1 MSRHLILLQPILLV
15 MAIWMPALA
24 AEETWKNVPV
34 VDTICITKVK
44 EHPDE
49 HTRDCAIQ
57 CVKGGYG
64 LITEQGAY
72 LKFDEAGNKLVTA
85 ALKASTKDDHLRAT
99 VTGER
104 DGESIKVR
112 TFRLD

>member
-1 MSRHLILLQPILLV
+1 MSRHLSLLGAILLASSLGTPV
-15 MAIWMPALA
+15 LA
-24 AEETWKNVPV
+24 AEETWTHVPV
-34 VDTICITKVK
+34 VDSICITKVK
-44 EHPDE
+44 ANPDE

-64 LITEQGAY
+64 LITGQGTY
-72 LKFDEAGNKLVTA
+72 LTFDETGNRLVAA

-112 TFRLD
+112 AFRLE